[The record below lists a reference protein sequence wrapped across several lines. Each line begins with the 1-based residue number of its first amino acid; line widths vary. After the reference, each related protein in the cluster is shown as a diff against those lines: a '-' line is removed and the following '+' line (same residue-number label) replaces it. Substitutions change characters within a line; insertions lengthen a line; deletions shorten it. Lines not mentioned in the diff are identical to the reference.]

1 MASGVGLRHFRMDA
15 SHLVPTIDISDPDDT
30 MLAALDLACSDHGFF
45 LLSGHGLDDLID
57 ATWSRTRA
65 FFDSPRAGK
74 VAVMR
79 DADNPLGYYDRE
91 LTKRKRDSK
100 EVFDFVDPVAERSA
114 AHNRWPDEVDDTVG
128 FHAGMVKF
136 FDAFSD
142 LAERTTALVH
152 AALGLGA
159 AEVVDYCGDRSNS
172 SVRLNHYPVGDPVP
186 AGERSGLPELGET
199 ALGYHTDPGVLTLLL
214 QDGTGGLQAQAAD
227 GSWVDIV
234 PTPGT
239 VVVNLADA
247 MQVWSNDRYRAA
259 VHRVIP
265 MTSTDRLS
273 IPYFLNPQRDAVI
286 EPIAALAS
294 TPRYRS
300 FSWRSYMQARTDDNY
315 TDLGADDTQITDYL
329 LVES

>member
-1 MASGVGLRHFRMDA
+1 MDA
-15 SHLVPTIDISDPDDT
+15 SHLVPTIDISQPDDS
-30 MLAALDLACSDHGFF
+30 MLAALDLACRDHGFF
-45 LLSGHGLDDLID
+45 LLSGHGLDDLIE
-57 ATWSRTRA
+57 ATWDRA
-65 FFDSPRAGK
+65 REFFDSPRERK
-74 VAVMR
+74 VDVMR

-114 AHNRWPDEVDDTVG
+114 AHNRWPAEVDGTVG
-128 FHAGMVKF
+128 FHSGMVQF
-136 FDAFSD
+136 FDAFSG

-152 AALGLGA
+152 RALGLSVDD
-159 AEVVDYCGDRSNS
+159 VVEFRGDRTNS

-186 AGERSGLPELGET
+186 ADERDGLRELGDT

-227 GSWVDIV
+227 GAWVDIV

-239 VVVNLADA
+239 IVVNLADA

-259 VHRVIP
+259 IHRVIP
-265 MTSTDRLS
+265 MTSSDRLS

-300 FSWRSYMQARTDDNY
+300 FSWRSYMQARTDDNF

-329 LVES
+329 LVDS